1 MKTVLHA
8 MFMIDITQNLTNHSF
23 VITNG

>member
-8 MFMIDITQNLTNHSF
+8 MFMIDITHNLTNHSF